1 VLVTSL
7 FSTACSDSQPGNT
20 SSRITSINASNVNNT
35 ILADAPA
42 PVQRPVPAP
51 VQRPVPAPVQTPAP
65 APVQTPSPAPVQITT
80 PVPVQT
86 TIPVRPAGSF
96 NFFVTTPT
104 RPLTEGDEQG
114 LILPITVERIG
125 GHDRDI
131 TISVD
136 TTIDQQAQAIVIDS
150 IDPIL
155 HPQSSRNIR
164 LFLPIQLAPTM
175 ARHVDIRI
183 SANDRLQQF
192 SIDVQLNLQPVPAPD
207 IYLLIGQSNMVGNSQ
222 IGARNTSPGGLDEL
236 NPRIRQLNVR
246 QNSEQLFSTEQKFTD
261 PLFNVIQPTFV
272 LAEDPLHEPNFPT
285 VGFKEATHIGP
296 GISFAKGILP
306 FTSQDIILVPA
317 AWSSSGF
324 CRSENPLLG
333 WNSENRD
340 NPAFGSTLLLDRALT
355 RLDLALT
362 ESGGI
367 FRGILWH
374 QGEADSNN
382 TTCAS
387 SYAENLI
394 DMISHIRTRARP
406 DRRGIS
412 GRGRNVPIP
421 FVIGTMSRGN
431 DARGMFSLFSS
442 DKQMVDDAHRSI
454 QNILPGVTHVSADD
468 LVPPVYPCGESS
480 CVHFGATAYRELG
493 FRYSQGMRR
502 LQTEN

>member
-1 VLVTSL
+1 
-7 FSTACSDSQPGNT
+7 
-20 SSRITSINASNVNNT
+20 
-35 ILADAPA
+35 
-42 PVQRPVPAP
+42 
-51 VQRPVPAPVQTPAP
+51 
-65 APVQTPSPAPVQITT
+65 
-80 PVPVQT
+80 
-86 TIPVRPAGSF
+86 
-96 NFFVTTPT
+96 
-104 RPLTEGDEQG
+104 
-114 LILPITVERIG
+114 
-125 GHDRDI
+125 
-131 TISVD
+131 
-136 TTIDQQAQAIVIDS
+136 
-150 IDPIL
+150 
-155 HPQSSRNIR
+155 
-164 LFLPIQLAPTM
+164 M

-222 IGARNTSPGGLDEL
+222 IGARNTSPGGSDEL

-394 DMISHIRTRARP
+394 DMISYIRTRARP

-431 DARGMFSLFSS
+431 DARGMFSLF
-442 DKQMVDDAHRSI
+442 KFMCA
-454 QNILPGVTHVSADD
+454 LW
-468 LVPPVYPCGESS
+468 C
-480 CVHFGATAYRELG
+480 
-493 FRYSQGMRR
+493 YS
-502 LQTEN
+502 LS